1 MKDLR
6 DTARLMTEHLDSTI
20 VKKTPC
26 KYNRNTV
33 EASINAFSH
42 YNFKKHT
49 GLCDHNLSP
58 ILEEQ
63 VAEAIRAEKGDVAI
77 DMLIPLIDFFNQH
90 SDLDDSYGSGS
101 MFFWNIA

>member
-1 MKDLR
+1 MATEKDISQAINLCKKIKNTSEDTLKTYNVQEMKDLR

-49 GLCDHNLSP
+49 GLCDHNDHNLSHD
-58 ILEEQ
+58 
-63 VAEAIRAEKGDVAI
+63 IR
-77 DMLIPLIDFFNQH
+77 
-90 SDLDDSYGSGS
+90 
-101 MFFWNIA
+101 